1 MSPNRMRRRAIP
13 ALLGALALGA
23 ATAAG
28 VAGCDAPWEDEEPT
42 VTIQTE
48 TVTPTTQKT
57 QTGSPSRGAD
67 REGNDIPPPPGSP
80 AARFERFCRQNPA
93 ACD

>member
-1 MSPNRMRRRAIP
+1 MDPRRNRRRALPVLI
-13 ALLGALALGA
+13 AAVALGA

-28 VAGCDAPWEDEEPT
+28 ITGCDAPWEDDEPT
-42 VTIQTE
+42 VTQTE
-48 TVTPTTQKT
+48 TVTPTPTEKT
-57 QTGSPSRGAD
+57 QTGSRESGVD

-80 AARFERFCRQNPA
+80 AARFEEFCRQNPG